1 MPNVN
6 RKAPDKEHTQ
16 SVCFY
21 KDKWSKEEAKKWCK
35 DHDYYTDGLDET
47 DNLFRFRQY
56 DPDDT
61 KFRYRNQVIEK
72 DSIFLVI
79 GYPKGKSSAS
89 QDREYRNIPFDQFE
103 LREGEGE
110 APKLVGYASVF
121 NEETIIFGLWRE
133 KVAPGAFKKT
143 IQEHDIRAL
152 WNHNTDLVLGR
163 NKAGT
168 LKLSEDDHGLY
179 MENTPPD
186 TQAGRDAVTSIK
198 RKDVTQMSIAF
209 NIIKQEWLIPENKR
223 EMPLRTIL
231 EAKLYEVSPVT
242 FPAFE
247 STSVSARSEDGENEE
262 EIDPLEEARRIY
274 RCMKRGM
281 PLTIEQRA
289 VMQTAVDLYQPYL
302 LEPEPEG
309 HHSSEHESEPEQD
322 HWEPQ
327 PDSHYSAEERERRL
341 KELSNQIYPNSQ
353 GDNHEYS

>member
-1 MPNVN
+1 MPNVG

-21 KDKWSKEEAKKWCK
+21 KEKWTKESSNKWCK
-35 DHDYYTDGLDET
+35 DHDYYVDGLDET
-47 DNLFRFRQY
+47 DNLYRYRQY
-56 DPDDT
+56 DPDDS
-61 KFRYRNQVIEK
+61 KFRYRNQEIEK

-79 GYPKGKSSAS
+79 GYLKEKKSMDPKYEL
-89 QDREYRNIPFDQFE
+89 RHIPFEQFE
-103 LREGEGE
+103 LREGEGQP
-110 APKLVGYASVF
+110 PKLVGYASVF
-121 NEETIIFGLWRE
+121 NQETIICGLWRE

-168 LKLSEDDHGLY
+168 LILSEDDHGLH

-198 RKDVTQMSIAF
+198 RKDVSQMSIAF
-209 NIIKQEWLIPENKR
+209 ETIKQEWYIPEDRR
-223 EMPLRTIL
+223 EMPLRTVI

-247 STSVSARSEDGENEE
+247 TTEISARSGLETPDGDL
-262 EIDPLEEARRIY
+262 DPLEEARRIY
-274 RCMKRGM
+274 RCMERGM

-289 VMQTAVDLYQPYL
+289 VLQAAVELYQPYL
-302 LEPEPEG
+302 LEPEQES
-309 HHSSEHESEPEQD
+309 HHSSVPETEPEPD
-322 HWEPQ
+322 HWKPQ
-327 PDSHYSAEERERRL
+327 PDSHYSVEERERRL
-341 KELSNQIYPNSQ
+341 KEISDQIYPTRR
-353 GDNHEYS
+353 